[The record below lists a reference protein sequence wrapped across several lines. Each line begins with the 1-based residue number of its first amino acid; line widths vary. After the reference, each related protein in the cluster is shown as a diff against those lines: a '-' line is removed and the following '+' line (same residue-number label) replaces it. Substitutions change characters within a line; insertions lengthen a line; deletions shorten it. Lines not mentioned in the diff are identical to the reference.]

1 MTSLAQSLGRVSN
14 HTMKV
19 REWEGE
25 VVFLH
30 EVAAGAADRS
40 YGIHV
45 AKLAGVPRSVT
56 ARAGVILN
64 TLEADH
70 HDKQGR
76 PTVPTRQTAGDARQ
90 LSLFG
95 ADSHPLLDELKGL
108 NIDNMTP
115 LQAMQ
120 ELARLRERAQ

>member
-1 MTSLAQSLGRVSN
+1 VANWNVA
-14 HTMKV
+14 V
-19 REWEGE
+19 READGE
-25 VVFLH
+25 VIFLH
-30 EVAAGAADRS
+30 KIVPGAADRS

-76 PTVPTRQTAGDARQ
+76 PTIPTRQTAGDARQ
-90 LSLFG
+90 WSLFG
-95 ADSHPLLDELKGL
+95 SDSHPLLNELKAL
-108 NIDNMTP
+108 NLDSMTP

-120 ELARLRERAQ
+120 ELARLREQAQ

>member
-1 MTSLAQSLGRVSN
+1 MVDRLAVLLDRFSVSAQ
-14 HTMKV
+14 
-19 REWEGE
+19 
-25 VVFLH
+25 VFN
-30 EVAAGAADRS
+30 AGALC
-40 YGIHV
+40 GI
-45 AKLAGVPRSVT
+45 
-56 ARAGVILN
+56 N

-76 PTVPTRQTAGDARQ
+76 PTVPARQSAGDARQ

-95 ADSHPLLDELKGL
+95 PESHPLLDELKGL

-120 ELARLRERAQ
+120 ELARLREQAQ